1 MRTWIRLAAASLV
14 AAGVLAAATVPVSA
28 HDKSNKSSE
37 FRKVTKKKGSCQA
50 KMVMLKTKNA
60 KALAKLEARFES
72 KKSDPEWEGR
82 SEELAA
88 KYEKKR
94 LRLESAFS
102 KKSLRLDRCA
112 KQKKK

>member
-28 HDKSNKSSE
+28 HEESTKSSE
-37 FRKVTKKKGSCQA
+37 VRKAKKQGSCQA
-50 KMVMLKTKNA
+50 KMVKIETKKS
-60 KALAKLEARFES
+60 KALAELNARFES

-94 LRLESAFS
+94 QQLESSFS
-102 KKSLRLDRCA
+102 KKSLRKELCA
-112 KQKKK
+112 KKKKK